1 MPPIRPELLDK
12 LLKDYQKPDDLLGQD
27 GLLQQLTKALVERAL
42 DGELTHH
49 LGYEPTTPPGTTP
62 ATPETA
68 RRQRPYVGRRQVQID
83 VPRDRASEFE
93 PQLVRKGQT
102 RFDGLD
108 ENIISLYARG
118 MTQREIQGHLQEV
131 YGVEVS
137 PSLISTVTDAVLDEV
152 RAWQSRPLDA
162 VYPILY
168 LDALQVK
175 VKSQGR
181 VSNKA
186 IYMAF
191 GVNLQGLKEVLGM
204 WAAENEG
211 AKFWM
216 QVVTELKNRGVTDIF
231 VACVDGLKGFPEAIE
246 AVYPQTQVQLC
257 MVHMVRHSLSY
268 VSHRDRKAVATDLKT
283 VYQAATLDEAE
294 RQLAQFEETW
304 AGSYPVIAR
313 SWRQNWSRVVPMF
326 GYPAEIR
333 RVIYTTKAPASV
345 RCGPRPSNQ
354 SWREASTCKSIPAA
368 ARRSRRWRNSR
379 GRRERL
385 GGVPAAR
392 MPAQRLRV
400 DLDGVLALQQLLQV
414 AVVDI
419 RVALLHEPQ
428 HAPPQRLIALVPGR
442 APAVAVN

>member
-1 MPPIRPELLDK
+1 MPPIRPELLDE

-49 LGYEPTTPPGTTP
+49 LGYEKHDSAGDNSGNSRNGTTP
-62 ATPETA
+62 KTL
-68 RRQRPYVGRRQVQID
+68 RGKRGQVQIE
-83 VPRDRASEFE
+83 VPRDRNSAFE
-93 PQLVRKGQT
+93 PQLVKKNQT

-108 ENIISLYARG
+108 EKIISLYSRG
-118 MTQREIQGHLQEV
+118 MTQREIQGHLEEI

-186 IYMAF
+186 IYLAF

-204 WAAENEG
+204 WAADNEG

-216 QVVTELKNRGVTDIF
+216 QIVTELKNRGVTDIF
-231 VACVDGLKGFPEAIE
+231 IACVDGLKGFPEAIE

-257 MVHMVRHSLSY
+257 MVHMVRHALSY
-268 VSHRDRKAVATDLKT
+268 VSHRDRKAVATDLKLI
-283 VYQAATLDEAE
+283 YQAATLDEAE
-294 RQLAQFEETW
+294 RQLTQFEETW

-313 SWRQNWSRVVPMF
+313 SWRANWSRVVPMF
-326 GYPAEIR
+326 GYPSEIR
-333 RVIYTTKAPASV
+333 RVIYTTNTIESLNMTLRKITKNRSLFP
-345 RCGPRPSNQ
+345 ND
-354 SWREASTCKSIPAA
+354 EAVFK
-368 ARRSRRWRNSR
+368 
-379 GRRERL
+379 L
-385 GGVPAAR
+385 
-392 MPAQRLRV
+392 MY
-400 DLDGVLALQQLLQV
+400 LALRNISQRWTMPVKNWSGALNQFAILFEG
-414 AVVDI
+414 
-419 RVALLHEPQ
+419 RVPMSGLSSNSLTQ
-428 HAPPQRLIALVPGR
+428 N
-442 APAVAVN
+442 PA